1 MLTVILRI
9 ATAALF
15 VLGATYDPAT
25 GNPLSMV
32 GDAGHFAA
40 TNTSCGALSWRP
52 AAAQTTPTAASVAVG
67 QNYDATNRLIDQ
79 TVTDT
84 GWRYVPSS
92 ASSIAYAV
100 NDLNQY
106 TAVGSVSPTYD
117 GNGNLTFDGAITYGY
132 DAESRLVSASG
143 TGLTASYA
151 YDARGWRKSKT
162 VNGATTIYVADPA
175 HREIL
180 DYDGGSGAIQHW
192 NAFGPGANEVLNAMN
207 VAAATRTT
215 FIPDIQGSL
224 IATLDSGSGA
234 VSKAGFLAF
243 GESAAATGSF
253 RYTGQR
259 IDPETNGLYYYRA
272 RMYSPALGRFLQADP
287 IGTAGGANFYAYAAN
302 DPLNLVDPYGLT
314 PDGPPGNSD
323 LRANILSNIAES
335 QAARAS
341 SNFGIYAAREA
352 RILAQSAAEEAG
364 AVASNAANAL
374 RLSKSLASEAQMGEA
389 GTVMAGQGGRVAFRD
404 AARIAKEYGGNAADW
419 VKKTSSSFTAKD
431 GTQFETHWVENL
443 QTGQRVEFKT
453 KFPGGGE

>member
-1 MLTVILRI
+1 
-9 ATAALF
+9 
-15 VLGATYDPAT
+15 
-25 GNPLSMV
+25 
-32 GDAGHFAA
+32 
-40 TNTSCGALSWRP
+40 
-52 AAAQTTPTAASVAVG
+52 
-67 QNYDATNRLIDQ
+67 
-79 TVTDT
+79 
-84 GWRYVPSS
+84 
-92 ASSIAYAV
+92 
-100 NDLNQY
+100 
-106 TAVGSVSPTYD
+106 VGSVSPTYD

-302 DPLNLVDPYGLT
+302 DPLNLVDPYGVT
-314 PDGPPGNSD
+314 PDQPG
-323 LRANILSNIAES
+323 
-335 QAARAS
+335 QAASGNAGSLITAS
-341 SNFGIYAAREA
+341 SRTDLDQLSTQLTAAYSVGDQGA
-352 RILAQSAAEEAG
+352 ISQILAQIENLAG
-364 AVASNAANAL
+364 AVSGGGPPPLPPAAERAMPYAGMRAASQYLIDAGVPRLERVQILQSFEAETVNLRAAGLSEYGLRYFDDENAQAL
-374 RLSKSLASEAQMGEA
+374 GRYLFETFPASRESLALSPRWNQMTRFTQWQIRPGAILVEGRASAQGI
-389 GTVMAGQGGRVAFRD
+389 G
-404 AARIAKEYGGNAADW
+404 
-419 VKKTSSSFTAKD
+419 
-431 GTQFETHWVENL
+431 L
-443 QTGQRVEFKT
+443 
-453 KFPGGGE
+453 PGGQIQKFVPNLMDLLKP

>member
-1 MLTVILRI
+1 
-9 ATAALF
+9 
-15 VLGATYDPAT
+15 
-25 GNPLSMV
+25 
-32 GDAGHFAA
+32 
-40 TNTSCGALSWRP
+40 
-52 AAAQTTPTAASVAVG
+52 
-67 QNYDATNRLIDQ
+67 
-79 TVTDT
+79 
-84 GWRYVPSS
+84 
-92 ASSIAYAV
+92 
-100 NDLNQY
+100 
-106 TAVGSVSPTYD
+106 
-117 GNGNLTFDGAITYGY
+117 
-132 DAESRLVSASG
+132 
-143 TGLTASYA
+143 
-151 YDARGWRKSKT
+151 
-162 VNGATTIYVADPA
+162 
-175 HREIL
+175 
-180 DYDGGSGAIQHW
+180 
-192 NAFGPGANEVLNAMN
+192 MN

-234 VSKAGFLAF
+234 VSKAAFLAF